1 MNLRDI
7 RIIYRKE
14 LRDMLR
20 DRRTIIS
27 MVVVPVL
34 VMPALML
41 GMGTAAAKLV
51 TRARQEI
58 PKVMVLGGEDS
69 PKTLGE
75 LKGLK
80 TIEVVANSA
89 DYTNLIS
96 EKKIRAAV
104 KIPQGF
110 DAGLEKGEYQIVEI
124 YVYAGEMKSGF
135 GAETVENFFQRLRE
149 RTVRER
155 VAAQHFPERLLKPFE
170 VRQTN
175 VAPPK
180 KVSGNLI
187 GAIIPYLL
195 ILTCM
200 MGAMHP
206 AVDLTAG
213 EKERGTMET
222 LLCSPVSRTHLVLGK
237 CLAVLT
243 TSAATTLLSLS
254 STGIC
259 FELGKR
265 MAASGGL
272 ALPLTMDAMG
282 LAAVFLMMLPLAIF
296 FSATMVAIG
305 LFSRSSKEAHSY
317 VQPLLVIT
325 IMPAVASLL
334 PGVELNSGL
343 ALVPVVNISLISKE
357 LLSGTCHWS
366 YIAIIFGSTCVY
378 AALAVTAAVALFKR
392 ESVLFRT

>member
-1 MNLRDI
+1 MKPRDI
-7 RIIYRKE
+7 AVVYRKE

-20 DRRTIIS
+20 DRRTIIA

-69 PKTLGE
+69 PKTLSA

-80 TIEVVANSA
+80 TIEVLPSSD

-104 KIPQGF
+104 KLPKGF
-110 DAGLEKGEYQIVEI
+110 DAGLQSGDYKVVEI

-149 RTVRER
+149 QTVRER
-155 VAAQHFPERLLKPFE
+155 VTAQHFPEKLLKPFE

-222 LLCSPVSRTHLVLGK
+222 LLCSPVGRTHLVLGK

-259 FELGKR
+259 FALGKR

-272 ALPLTMDAMG
+272 ALPLTIDAG
-282 LAAVFLMMLPLAIF
+282 ALAAVFLMMLPLAIF

-305 LFSRSSKEAHSY
+305 LFSRSSKEANSY

-334 PGVELNSGL
+334 PGAELNARL
-343 ALVPVVNISLISKE
+343 ALVPVVNISLVSKE
-357 LLSGTCHWS
+357 LLSGTCHWN
-366 YIAIIFGSTCVY
+366 YIAVIFGSTCVY
-378 AALAVTAAVALFKR
+378 ATLAVVAAVALFKR
-392 ESVLFRT
+392 EGVLFRT